1 MALNTLNSE
10 QLKAATASLGH
21 NLVIASAGTGKT
33 STIVGRIAHLLYSGV
48 DPKKILLLT
57 FTNKA
62 AGEMLSRLERFFPKE
77 IVSQI
82 ESGTFHAVC
91 YRWLKARDSKVSL
104 KQPSELKILFKSIY
118 EEYDLSGKELQPF
131 SALYLYEL
139 YNLYQNASIDTFDK
153 WFLASYGEHDCF
165 MDTYMSIIEKF
176 ELEKKEYGF
185 VSFNDLL
192 LRTIEYLKTQDF
204 YFDEILV
211 DEYQDTNTL
220 QGMLID
226 AMKPK
231 SLFCVGDY
239 DQSIYAF
246 NGANIENISTFT
258 TRYKDANLFSLTTN
272 YRSTASILELA
283 NRVIEHNPRIY
294 PKQLKVGCDK
304 QDIPPRLMIYHELF
318 EQYHAIA
325 HSIWSSHVPYNDIA
339 VIFRNN
345 SSADGIEAT
354 LRELGIPCK
363 RKGGTSFFDT
373 KEVKFMLDVLS
384 LFSNPKDMM
393 AFLHIFEYAKGV
405 GPALAKDFFLSLV
418 HVGEGDLLKGILS
431 PTINTLPKKNNL
443 TTGSLFGEMEDN
455 TKNIKRSTH
464 PLYSHQKADDDNM
477 AFFENI
483 KEYYKEILK
492 EKKPSKMIA
501 KLIKS
506 PLYEGIIELLSLQRS
521 RLKNGEIEQ
530 NRYSEAKERILQKA
544 MLLYELSKNYH
555 EIDRFLN
562 AMILGAGELSQGDGV
577 NLLTVHASKGLE
589 FSDVYVID
597 LMDGRFPNTKLM
609 SRGGE
614 LEEERRLF
622 YVAVTRAKEKL
633 YLSFANYDK
642 VKKTEFKPSI
652 FLFEA
657 KLLKE
662 SDHLL
667 GA

>member
-62 AGEMLSRLERFFPKE
+62 AGEMLARLERFFSKE
-77 IVSQI
+77 IVSHI

-118 EEYDLSGKELQPF
+118 EEFDFSGNELQPF

-165 MDTYMSIIEKF
+165 VDIYMSIIEKF
-176 ELEKKEYGF
+176 ENEKKEYGF

-192 LRTIEYLKTQDF
+192 LRTIEYLKSEYL
-204 YFDEILV
+204 YFEEILV

-220 QGMLID
+220 QGVLID
-226 AMKPK
+226 AMRPK

-258 TRYKDANLFSLTTN
+258 TRYKDANLFSLVTN

-304 QDIPPRLMIYHELF
+304 HDISPRLMIYHELF

-373 KEVKFMLDVLS
+373 KEVKFILDVLS

-418 HVGEGDLLKGILS
+418 HVGDGDLLKGILS
-431 PTINTLPKKNNL
+431 PTINTLPKKNSLITGNL
-443 TTGSLFGEMEDN
+443 FDDIDDGARN
-455 TKNIKRSTH
+455 VKRSTH
-464 PLYSHQKADDDNM
+464 PLYSHSKADDDNM
-477 AFFENI
+477 VFFENI

-492 EKKPSKMIA
+492 EKNPSKMIA

-506 PLYEGIIELLSLQRS
+506 PLYESIVELLSLQRS

-530 NRYSEAKERILQKA
+530 NRYAGAKEKILQKA

-633 YLSFANYDK
+633 YLSFASYDK

-657 KLLKE
+657 KMLKE
-662 SDHLL
+662 SDYSF
-667 GA
+667 GT